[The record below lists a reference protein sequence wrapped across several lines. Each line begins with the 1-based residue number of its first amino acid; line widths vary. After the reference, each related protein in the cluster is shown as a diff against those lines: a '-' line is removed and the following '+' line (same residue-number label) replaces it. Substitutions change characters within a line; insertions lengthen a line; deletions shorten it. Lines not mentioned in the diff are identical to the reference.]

1 MEINK
6 KVRFHLV
13 VFRVYFGTLIMDRVN
28 LVSEKVRIGDNW
40 GKWKLDRRQSR
51 SLNLIA
57 VKRKEVETVLYNF
70 IALV

>member
-13 VFRVYFGTLIMDRVN
+13 AFRVYFGTLVMDRVN

-40 GKWKLDRRQSR
+40 GEWKLDRRQSR
-51 SLNLIA
+51 SLNLIGEK
-57 VKRKEVETVLYNF
+57 KRGYKV
-70 IALV
+70 